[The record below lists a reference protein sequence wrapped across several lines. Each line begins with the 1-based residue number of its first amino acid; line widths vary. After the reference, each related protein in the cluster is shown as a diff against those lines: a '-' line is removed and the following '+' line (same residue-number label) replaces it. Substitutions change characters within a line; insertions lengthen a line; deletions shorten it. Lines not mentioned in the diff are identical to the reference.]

1 MQQRAVNAVTETD
14 INTWIEDLNKGEV
27 PCEFST
33 THKPKPLSPNSIPST
48 AEVTFGSVLR
58 YTVAPKRRW
67 LTIDPLSG
75 ITLPRK

>member
-33 THKPKPLSPNSIPST
+33 THKPQATVTQQHSQHSGSYFRQRASVNGSP
-48 AEVTFGSVLR
+48 
-58 YTVAPKRRW
+58 
-67 LTIDPLSG
+67 
-75 ITLPRK
+75 